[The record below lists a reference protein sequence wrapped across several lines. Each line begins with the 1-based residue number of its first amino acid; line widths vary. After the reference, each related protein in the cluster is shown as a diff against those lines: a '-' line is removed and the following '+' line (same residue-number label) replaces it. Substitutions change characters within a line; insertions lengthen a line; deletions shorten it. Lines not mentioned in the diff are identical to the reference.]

1 MTDDTKASTSTLR
14 ADFEQLS
21 RLADEVKVKVHLAGM
36 EAKEYWQ
43 ELEPRL
49 EELEQRVVKDLG
61 QEAREAT
68 RQVLDEVSGAL
79 DRLRQRLGR

>member
-1 MTDDTKASTSTLR
+1 VTDDTKASTSTLR